1 MMATTNLL
9 VRLNR
14 CRMKSSCR
22 SKTTIE
28 DTSRILRSRLSPTR
42 DHRPRSGPPSQR
54 SRNPPDPTLPRPS
67 AISPIPMGRSSS
79 TTPPMAGTTAA
90 RRLRLPAD
98 RDPWSPL
105 QVTVYMAAPAEHG
118 TKAGYSF
125 PDTPREYPNGTF
137 PARSSR
143 TLLDWINYGENARGF
158 NSDVASVNTYPNE
171 DGAKIVDAVGGH
183 GLIWGGNQYE
193 FHADIFGYPSNLD
206 GGEVTWACWG
216 TTGTRSLIHGLP
228 QVHPD

>member
-125 PDTPREYPNGTF
+125 PDTPKGIPKRHFPSPIVPNAAGLDQLRREC
-137 PARSSR
+137 SR
-143 TLLDWINYGENARGF
+143 FQLGRGLCQ
-158 NSDVASVNTYPNE
+158 
-171 DGAKIVDAVGGH
+171 H
-183 GLIWGGNQYE
+183 
-193 FHADIFGYPSNLD
+193 
-206 GGEVTWACWG
+206 
-216 TTGTRSLIHGLP
+216 LP
-228 QVHPD
+228 QRGWRQDRRCRRWTRFDLGWQPVRVPCRHFRLPVKS

>member
-105 QVTVYMAAPAEHG
+105 QVTVYMAAPGG
-118 TKAGYSF
+118 TWHQSWVFIPGYHKWMH
-125 PDTPREYPNGTF
+125 PNGTF

-158 NSDVASVNTYPNE
+158 NSDVASVNTYPTRM
-171 DGAKIVDAVGGH
+171 APRSSMPSVDTV
-183 GLIWGGNQYE
+183 
-193 FHADIFGYPSNLD
+193 
-206 GGEVTWACWG
+206 
-216 TTGTRSLIHGLP
+216 
-228 QVHPD
+228 

>member
-125 PDTPREYPNGTF
+125 PDTTSGCTQTALSQPDRPERCWTGSTTARMLAVSTRTWPLPT
-137 PARSSR
+137 PTPTRMAPRSSMP
-143 TLLDWINYGENARGF
+143 
-158 NSDVASVNTYPNE
+158 SVDT
-171 DGAKIVDAVGGH
+171 V
-183 GLIWGGNQYE
+183 
-193 FHADIFGYPSNLD
+193 
-206 GGEVTWACWG
+206 
-216 TTGTRSLIHGLP
+216 
-228 QVHPD
+228 